1 MNLNDLT
8 PDQRRALKE
17 QLKAEEKAEKEKLK
31 ADKEAYKALQ
41 DEFVSQF
48 FPKLVK
54 IAEDLTL
61 SKAELFEAART
72 ILDFKNNVYGLGEE
86 QLAQQQSYT
95 ISSSDFS
102 KSIILGH
109 NVVDGWDA
117 EVANAGVSRVTEW
130 LGKQTNDGNRVLV
143 GMIRDLLKP
152 NKEGILKAPRVLE
165 LMNQAEK
172 IDDQELIDAVNLI
185 REAYRPVKTTTFVRA
200 KFKDEDGK
208 NMFLNLSM
216 SQA

>member
-1 MNLNDLT
+1 MNLTDLT
-8 PDQRRALKE
+8 PEQRRALKE

-31 ADKEAYKALQ
+31 GDKEAYKALQ
-41 DEFVSQF
+41 NEFVAQF

-61 SKAELFEAART
+61 SKAELFETART
-72 ILDFKNNVYGLGEE
+72 ILDFKRNVYGLSEE
-86 QLAQQQSYT
+86 QLAQQQSHT

-130 LGKQTNDGNRVLV
+130 LGKQTNDANRMLV

-152 NKEGILKAPRVLE
+152 NKDGLLKAPRVLE

-172 IDDQELIDAVNLI
+172 IGDQELIDAVNLI
-185 REAYRPVKTTTFVRA
+185 REAYRPVKTTTYVKA
-200 KFKDEDGK
+200 KFKDEDGRD
-208 NMFLNLSM
+208 MFLNLSM

>member
-1 MNLNDLT
+1 MNLNELT
-8 PDQRRALKE
+8 PEQRRALKE
-17 QLKAEEKAEKEKLK
+17 QLKAEEKAEKEKQK
-31 ADKEAYKALQ
+31 ADKEAFKSLQ
-41 DEFVSQF
+41 DEFVRLF

-54 IAEDLTL
+54 IAEELTL
-61 SKAELFEAART
+61 SKAELFEAASI
-72 ILDFKNNVYGLGEE
+72 ILELKGNAYGLTEE
-86 QLAQQQSYT
+86 QLAEQQSYT

-109 NVVDGWDA
+109 NVIDGWDT

-130 LGKQTNDGNRVLV
+130 LGKQTNDSNRMLV

-152 NKEGILKAPRVLE
+152 NKDGLLKAPRVLE

-172 IDDQELIDAVNLI
+172 IGDQELIDAVNLI
-185 REAYRPVKTTTFVRA
+185 REAYRPEKTTTFVRA